1 MRSPRSAGPGVWVV
15 IPAGGRGVRMGRKKQ
30 DIRVGARP
38 VLRWTLDVFEATG
51 DVQGVVVAVPVED
64 VRVWQRRLRGCRKV
78 RAVVAGGQ
86 ERQESVARGL
96 AAVPSTAAWILVH
109 DGVRPCITP
118 ELVRRVLEATRV
130 HGAAVAALPVAE
142 TLKRGAEGW
151 VKETVPRDG
160 LWAIQTPQG
169 FRAELLREAHRRAAA
184 DRIVG
189 TDDAALVERL
199 GAPVRL
205 VAGLPGNVKITRPD
219 DLPLARRLLG
229 RAAPAG
235 PGGRSAPRRRR

>member
-1 MRSPRSAGPGVWVV
+1 MSRPRAAGPGVWVV
-15 IPAGGRGVRMGRKKQ
+15 VPAGGRGVRMGRKKQ
-30 DIRVGARP
+30 DIRVGARA
-38 VLRWTLDVFEATG
+38 VLRWTLDALEATRA
-51 DVQGVVVAVPVED
+51 VQGIVVAVPVED
-64 VRVWQRRLRGCRKV
+64 VPAWRRRLRGCRKV
-78 RAVVAGGQ
+78 RAVVAGGE

-96 AAVPSTAAWILVH
+96 AAVPSTAAVILVH

-118 ELVRRVLEATRV
+118 ELVRRVVEATRA

-151 VKETVPRDG
+151 VKATIPRDG

-205 VAGLPGNVKITRPD
+205 VPGLPGNLKITRPE
-219 DLPLARRLLG
+219 DLPLVRRALG
-229 RAAPAG
+229 GVAWAGHGGRRAPA
-235 PGGRSAPRRRR
+235 RSR